1 MGRRWLWR
9 GCEKA
14 PLLFWVL
21 SYWGIGMTDAQREVY
36 AVIDEWWRRFGFGPS
51 IEDIMGLTGDK
62 SKANVHRKVK
72 ALIRLG
78 VCKGVPGMARSVRPS
93 YLRVHK
99 LG

>member
-1 MGRRWLWR
+1 MYGKWPPWCFGSYLL
-9 GCEKA
+9 GC
-14 PLLFWVL
+14 
-21 SYWGIGMTDAQREVY
+21 GMTDAQREVY
-36 AVIDEWWRRFGFGPS
+36 TVIDEWWRRYGFGPS
-51 IEDIMGLTGDK
+51 IEDIMGVTGDR

-72 ALIRLG
+72 ALLRLG